1 MKVFLAALMSLILVG
16 AALFG
21 VLWFEYQGFLATPIE
36 RVSAP
41 QAAAQA
47 EAQNE
52 TQREVQG
59 EAQREVQGEAQH
71 EPRVFEIRP
80 GTRLRQLATRL
91 TDEGL

>member
-1 MKVFLAALMSLILVG
+1 MKAFLAALMSLILVG

-41 QAAAQA
+41 QAEAQA
-47 EAQNE
+47 GTQNE
-52 TQREVQG
+52 VQR
-59 EAQREVQGEAQH
+59 

-91 TDEGL
+91 TDEGLIEDPYFFIALA